1 MYGASD
7 HTEILDEDESSK
19 SAIIEILEQR
29 RRVSSSS
36 IKINRSSATLTTTQ
50 SVVE

>member
-7 HTEILDEDESSK
+7 HTEILDEEGNSK

-29 RRVSSSS
+29 KRVSNSS
-36 IKINRSSATLTTTQ
+36 IKINRSSATTQ
-50 SVVE
+50 S